1 MATSWRINALAEE
14 RSVGLGAKWGVEGRQ
29 GRRKSFLEEKL
40 GLSPPGWMHAD
51 WERRGGATFLTEGEV
66 QERAQMPGKGC
77 SAQSSR
83 GSWAGPETS
92 RDQ

>member
-1 MATSWRINALAEE
+1 MPWQRKDLLVLGPSEG
-14 RSVGLGAKWGVEGRQ
+14 VGGRQ
-29 GRRKSFLEEKL
+29 GRRKSFLEEKP

-77 SAQSSR
+77 SAQSSW
-83 GSWAGPETS
+83 GSWGWARNKP
-92 RDQ
+92 